1 MRDIYYPFSRMQLRA
16 GHFMQGKARGNL
28 VGVGSVELV
37 RLDLAKLP
45 EEEMPV
51 SMSTKVEV
59 EWLRPQIVKMNFL
72 VAML

>member
-1 MRDIYYPFSRMQLRA
+1 
-16 GHFMQGKARGNL
+16 MQGKARGNL